1 MFLHIVFEKPG
12 TCVLLRR
19 DLLFAM
25 SLGKRFLFLCNLD
38 VPTSV
43 NTTESFE
50 IMKYYKFNAN
60 LSNPFPWIHVLGQ
73 Q

>member
-12 TCVLLRR
+12 TCVLRR

-25 SLGKRFLFLCNLD
+25 SLGKCFLFLHNLD

-43 NTTESFE
+43 NATESFE
-50 IMKYYKFNAN
+50 IMKYKFNAN
-60 LSNPFPWIHVLGQ
+60 LSNPFL
-73 Q
+73 

>member
-12 TCVLLRR
+12 TCVLLWRG
-19 DLLFAM
+19 LLFAM
-25 SLGKRFLFLCNLD
+25 SLGKRFLFLRNLD

-43 NTTESFE
+43 NATESFE

-60 LSNPFPWIHVLGQ
+60 LSNLFL
-73 Q
+73 